1 MNRQPYCR
9 PPRWWE
15 PKLNPWI
22 VRRTRGHRRRQ
33 LAKQQRIQRVD
44 VSGWERIS
52 RHWRAGDGVLI
63 VPNHSAHYD
72 STALYIAGDQHDM
85 PLHFMT
91 AWQVFGMSRWWQ
103 QWLLQRLGCFSIDR
117 EADDRQA
124 FKQAIELL
132 RSGQYPL
139 VIFPEGDIYHTTEYV
154 TPFREG
160 AAAIALSAAKR
171 AERRIW
177 AVPCGIRFWYEDD
190 PLPEIE
196 RAITAMELSLHLR
209 IADSMTIAERIHRL
223 AEAALAL
230 KELDYTEHTR
240 EGSVRRRIE
249 QLTETVLSGCERRH
263 GFAANDDGGA
273 GPTTAQRVPERVK
286 LLRKHVIQ
294 QLETADESSRQLE
307 RDMEDLFFVM
317 QLYSYRGDYLDHYP
331 SVERIAETVDKLEED
346 VLQLALPNVR
356 GRRRVQ
362 IQVGE
367 PRHIQSVRGR
377 DAVSEL
383 THWMQSCVQEL
394 VDNMSR

>member
-22 VRRTRGHRRRQ
+22 VRRTRAHRRRQ
-33 LAKQQRIQRVD
+33 LAKLQRIERVD
-44 VSGWERIS
+44 VEGWTQIADR
-52 RHWRAGDGVLI
+52 WRDGDGVLI

-72 STALYIAGDQHDM
+72 STALYIAGDQHEM

-91 AWQVFGMSRWWQ
+91 AWQVFGMSRWWE
-103 QWLLQRLGCFSIDR
+103 QWLMQRLGCFSIDR

-132 RSGQYPL
+132 RTGEHPL

-171 AERRIW
+171 AERKIW
-177 AVPCGIRFWYEDD
+177 VVPCGIRFWYEDN

-196 RAITAMELSLHLR
+196 EALTAMELSLHLR
-209 IADSMTIAERIHRL
+209 VADTMSTAERIHRL

-240 EGSVRRRIE
+240 EGSVRSRIQ
-249 QLTETVLSGCERRH
+249 QLTERVLADCEQRH
-263 GFAANDDGGA
+263 GMEGDGDRESRHS
-273 GPTTAQRVPERVK
+273 RVPERVK
-286 LLRKHVIQ
+286 QLRKHVIQ
-294 QLETADESSRQLE
+294 KLEEPSEQTWQLE

-317 QLYSYRGDYLDHYP
+317 QLYSYRGDYLDDNP

-346 VLQLALPNVR
+346 VLQLPLPNVR
-356 GRRRVQ
+356 GKRRVQ

-367 PRHIQSVRGR
+367 PREIEPVRGR
-377 DAVSEL
+377 EAVTEL
-383 THWMQSCVQEL
+383 TDWMQSSVQTL
-394 VDNMSR
+394 VDGMQR